1 MSVWLFYLPL
11 LPGEAGVADMEGGEQ
26 VRVSCGTR
34 EGAGRRIRQAGRAA
48 GNAAMHITYMQHT
61 CDIHVML
68 QCTLHVCH
76 MYAAYM
82 YVACMLHA
90 CRMYAAC
97 MLYVCRMRAQWMLY
111 A

>member
-48 GNAAMHITYMQHT
+48 GNAAMHITCMS
-61 CDIHVML
+61 
-68 QCTLHVCH
+68 HVCCI
-76 MYAAYM
+76 YVCCM
-82 YVACMLHA
+82 YVACMSHVCCMHVVCMPHA
-90 CRMYAAC
+90 CSVDA
-97 MLYVCRMRAQWMLY
+97 VCIVHVC
-111 A
+111 